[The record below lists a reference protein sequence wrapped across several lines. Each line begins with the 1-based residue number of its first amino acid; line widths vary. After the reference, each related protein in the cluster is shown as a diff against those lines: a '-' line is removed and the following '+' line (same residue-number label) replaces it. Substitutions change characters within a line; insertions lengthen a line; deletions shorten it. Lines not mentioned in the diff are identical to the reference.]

1 MPTKIYDIDYIE
13 TIYGNYIEVS
23 PLKIKYMRQFMD
35 EFSLVK
41 SAQDEEEIIDVLTRC
56 ALISMQ
62 QFCPEIETIEDFEDN
77 FDLKSL
83 YKIVEFAGGIKMQPE
98 DDEDLENID
107 EEQKTEQEGQE
118 ETSSKSGWDDL
129 DLNKLESEAFLL
141 GIWKNYDE
149 LESSICLAELMSI
162 LEQKREMDYQDKKFT
177 ASLKGIDLDE
187 ASGKQEEDPWE
198 AMKAR
203 VAAKASGIGNGNP
216 NDITSLQGVKAQQA
230 GFGIGQGLDYE
241 VLNETL

>member
-1 MPTKIYDIDYIE
+1 MPTKIYDIAYVK
-13 TIYGNYIEVS
+13 TIYGKQIELS
-23 PLKIKYMRQFMD
+23 PLKIKYMREFMSKFD
-35 EFSLVK
+35 LVK
-41 SAQDEEEIIDVLTRC
+41 TAQDEDQIVDILTEC
-56 ALISMQ
+56 ATISMK
-62 QFCPEIETIEDFEDN
+62 QFYPEIDTVEKFEDE
-77 FDLKSL
+77 FDLKSM
-83 YKIVEFAGGIKMQPE
+83 YKIVEHAGGIKMDSEESEPE
-98 DDEDLENID
+98 QSQEQAS
-107 EEQKTEQEGQE
+107 EES
-118 ETSSKSGWDDL
+118 SSKSGWEDL

-203 VAAKASGIGNGNP
+203 VAAKSSGIGNGNP
-216 NDITSLQGVKAQQA
+216 NDITSLQGIKAQQA
-230 GFGIGQGLDYE
+230 GFGIGHGLDYQ
-241 VLNETL
+241 VLNEKL

>member
-1 MPTKIYDIDYIE
+1 MPTKIYNIDYVK
-13 TIYGNYIEVS
+13 TIYGKKIEVS
-23 PLKIKYMRQFMD
+23 PLKIKHMREFMLKFD
-35 EFSLVK
+35 LVK
-41 SAQDEEEIIDVLTRC
+41 TAQDEDEIIEILTEC
-56 ALISMQ
+56 ATIAMK
-62 QFCPEIETIEDFEDN
+62 QFYPEIDTVEKFEDE
-77 FDLKSL
+77 FDLKAM
-83 YKIVEFAGGIKMQPE
+83 YKIVEHAGGIKMDAE
-98 DDEDLENID
+98 DTE
-107 EEQKTEQEGQE
+107 TEQQE
-118 ETSSKSGWDDL
+118 EPVQESSSKSGWEDL

-203 VAAKASGIGNGNP
+203 VAAKTSGIGNGNP
-216 NDITSLQGVKAQQA
+216 NDITALQGVRAQQA
-230 GFGIGQGLDYE
+230 GFGIGHGLDYE
-241 VLNETL
+241 VLNDKA

>member
-1 MPTKIYDIDYIE
+1 MPTKIYEIAYVK
-13 TIYGNYIEVS
+13 TIYGKTIELS
-23 PLKIKYMRQFMD
+23 PLKIKHMREFMD
-35 EFSLVK
+35 KFSLVK
-41 SAQDEEEIIDVLTRC
+41 TAKDEEEMIQILTEC
-56 ALISMQ
+56 ATLAMK
-62 QFCPEIETIEDFEDN
+62 QFYPEIDTVEKFEDN
-77 FDLKSL
+77 FDLKTM
-83 YKIVEFAGGIKMQPE
+83 YKIIEYAGGIKMDNEESEKTQEQPE
-98 DDEDLENID
+98 QI
-107 EEQKTEQEGQE
+107 EGL
-118 ETSSKSGWDDL
+118 SKSGWEDL

-203 VAAKASGIGNGNP
+203 VAAKTSGVGNGDP
-216 NDITSLQGVKAQQA
+216 NDITSFQGIKGQQA
-230 GFGIGQGLDYE
+230 GFSIGKELGYE
-241 VLNETL
+241 VLNESQ

>member
-13 TIYGNYIEVS
+13 TVYGYYIEVS

-35 EFSLVK
+35 EFALVK
-41 SAQDEEEIIDVLTRC
+41 DATDEDEILEILTRC

-62 QFCPEIETIEDFEDN
+62 QFCPEIETVEDFEDN
-77 FDLKSL
+77 FDLKSM
-83 YKIVEFAGGIKMQPE
+83 YKIIEYAGGIRMEQSE
-98 DDEDLENID
+98 SQEQDD
-107 EEQKTEQEGQE
+107 TEQEIE
-118 ETSSKSGWDDL
+118 ESKSSSSGWEDL

-141 GIWKNYDE
+141 GIWKNYEE
-149 LESSICLAELMSI
+149 LESSICLPELMSI

-177 ASLKGIDLDE
+177 ASLKGIDLDS
-187 ASGKQEEDPWE
+187 ASGKQEEYVDPWE

-216 NDITSLQGVKAQQA
+216 NDITALQGIRAEQS
-230 GFGIGQGLDYE
+230 GFGIGHGLDYE
-241 VLNETL
+241 VINDKA

>member
-1 MPTKIYDIDYIE
+1 MTKFD
-13 TIYGNYIEVS
+13 S
-23 PLKIKYMRQFMD
+23 
-35 EFSLVK
+35 VK
-41 SAQDEEEIIDVLTRC
+41 TAQDEDEIIEILTEC
-56 ALISMQ
+56 ATIAMK
-62 QFCPEIETIEDFEDN
+62 QFYPEVDTVEKFEDN
-77 FDLKSL
+77 FDLKTM
-83 YKIVEFAGGIKMQPE
+83 YKVVEHAGGIKMDSEVEEKEEIE
-98 DDEDLENID
+98 DIP
-107 EEQKTEQEGQE
+107 EQEE
-118 ETSSKSGWDDL
+118 SSSKSGWEDL

-187 ASGKQEEDPWE
+187 ASGKREEDPWE

-216 NDITSLQGVKAQQA
+216 DDITSFQGIKGQQA
-230 GFGIGQGLDYE
+230 GFSIGKELGYE
-241 VLNETL
+241 VLNESQ